1 MPSLYYS
8 DAVCSKPLFEQV
20 KEKIIDQ
27 IRKGVWQANAML
39 PNELALADMYSVSQ
53 GTVRRALQALVQEGI
68 LVRHQGRGT
77 FVASFRRNV
86 SNVKTRI
93 NWFESDDVTLKVG
106 QSKIVSFEK
115 IAPLGKVLQRVGTQ
129 GFFTFAERLPGHLT
143 GKWCALTIFIFL
155 SVFIRASR

>member
-8 DAVCSKPLFEQV
+8 DAVRSKPLFEQV

-77 FVASFRRNV
+77 FVACFRRNV

-106 QSKIVSFEK
+106 QSMIVSFEQ
-115 IAPLGKVLQRVGTQ
+115 IAPLGPVPQWVGTQ
-129 GFFTFAERLPGHLT
+129 QGERE
-143 GKWCALTIFIFL
+143 
-155 SVFIRASR
+155 R